1 MVFGSTPQKPVSGQV
16 MGGAKAGAK
25 AVWRWLSA
33 PWTWSAA
40 QTAQMVDQGPIGQQ
54 LRGLDGR
61 AQVHGAAIEIMSAQI
76 NDIARDQGN
85 ILKLLDRQ
93 TEVFARLE
101 TAFGRLG
108 EIAQDTQSVRQDLTS
123 TRHEFADGFRGVQLT
138 LAQEASS
145 TRARLA
151 SLPSTEQ
158 VQSLIGQGAVGHEL
172 AATRAQL
179 SDEITKVHSALV
191 AQTADVQ
198 ARLATLPSA
207 EHVHTLMSGGP
218 ATDAIASARQDLQ
231 HEIKAVRDAL
241 SDLTQGLH
249 ERLAS
254 LPSAD
259 QIHSAIDTGVTQE
272 LAAAKVQLADDVRKV
287 QDALAAASDDL
298 RQRLAALPSAGDVHA
313 LVGETV
319 EREVAS
325 ARAHSA
331 DEAQKVRQAFADA
344 TAGVHE
350 RLAALP
356 SAEQIEALL
365 GGGMVAQ
372 QLQATRTQVVEALQ
386 KVHQALSEQTAGLN
400 ERLATLPSTEQIH
413 AFVEGGAASSIQS
426 ARRLFGEET
435 QRTHAAT
442 ERVARKLE
450 FLQSRNVVPLPA
462 QGLVMCRNPLG
473 FLAVPA
479 DDLATIGSLA
489 DGVLPEQ
496 GTLRVVEKYLKPG
509 GLFVDVGA
517 NVGLFSLLAARIVGP
532 SGKVVAIEP
541 APAAVQALRATVDAN
556 GLGGIVRV
564 KEFAAGAEQGLG
576 TLSVAQNSTHSS
588 LLPGD
593 AAASTVVATIAPLD
607 DALDGMLP
615 DMVKIDVEGF
625 EANVIEGM
633 KAIFRANPD
642 VIVVMDFEPA
652 HIRRTGLSAASW
664 VERLRA
670 AGLDIFEIDER
681 NGELSPLR
689 KTGLEEIVSVNVL
702 IARGDPARRSGEQ
715 AGDSWLRLGSGAQAL
730 QT

>member
-1 MVFGSTPQKPVSGQV
+1 MAYGTSPQEPVTSAGGKAIEIAKSGGQR
-16 MGGAKAGAK
+16 
-25 AVWRWLSA
+25 VWRWLTA
-33 PWTWSAA
+33 PWTWSAN
-40 QTAQMVDQGPIGQQ
+40 QTASFVDQGPVGQQ
-54 LRGLDGR
+54 LRNLDGR
-61 AQVHGAAIEIMSAQI
+61 AQVHGAAIEIMSAQV
-76 NDIARDQGN
+76 NDIARDQAKIMN
-85 ILKLLDRQ
+85 LLDRQ
-93 TEVFARLE
+93 TDLFARLDVSL
-101 TAFGRLG
+101 GRLT
-108 EIAQDTQSVRQDLTS
+108 EIAQETQSVRQDLAS
-123 TRHEFADGFRGVQLT
+123 TRSEFADGVRQVQLT

-151 SLPSTEQ
+151 SLPSMELNDEIEK
-158 VQSLIGQGAVGHEL
+158 VHRAL
-172 AATRAQL
+172 AA
-179 SDEITKVHSALV
+179 H
-191 AQTADVQ
+191 TAGIQ
-198 ARLATLPSA
+198 ERLATMPST
-207 EHVHTLMSGGP
+207 EHVHTLIGGGMVM
-218 ATDAIASARQDLQ
+218 DELASARQELTA
-231 HEIKAVRDAL
+231 EIAKVRGAL
-241 SDLTQGLH
+241 SDVTAGLN

-259 QIHSAIDTGVTQE
+259 QIHAMIDTGVAQE
-272 LAAAKVQLADDVRKV
+272 LASAKVQLAEDVRKV
-287 QDALAAASDDL
+287 HDALAEANADV
-298 RQRLAALPSAGDVHA
+298 RQRIGALPSAADVQA

-319 EREVAS
+319 VQELAA
-325 ARAHSA
+325 ARAQSA
-331 DEAQKVRQAFADA
+331 DEAQKVRLAFADA
-344 TAGVHE
+344 TSGVHE

-356 SAEQIEALL
+356 SAKQIEALL
-365 GGGMVAQ
+365 GGGAVAR
-372 QLQATRTQVVEALQ
+372 QLQTTRTQIVEALQ
-386 KVHQALSEQTAGLN
+386 KVQQVVAEQTVGLN

-426 ARRLFGEET
+426 ARRLFSDET
-435 QRTHAAT
+435 QRAHAAT

-496 GTLRVVEKYLKPG
+496 GTLKVVEKYLKPG
-509 GLFVDVGA
+509 GTFVDVGA

-556 GLGGIVRV
+556 GLGGIVTV
-564 KEFAAGAEQGLG
+564 KALAAGAERGLG

-588 LLPGD
+588 LLPPD
-593 AAASTVVATIAPLD
+593 APATTVVTTIAPLD
-607 DALDGMLP
+607 DTLDGMLP

-633 KAIFRANPD
+633 KTIFRANPH

-652 HIRRTGLSAASW
+652 HIRSTGLSAASW

-681 NGELSPLR
+681 TGELSPLR

-702 IARGDPARRSGEQ
+702 IAHGDPSRRTGEQ
-715 AGDSWLRLGSGAQAL
+715 AGENWLRIGSGAQTL
-730 QT
+730 PT